1 MDKLLSLLVFSTLSQ
16 LVVPDVPNETSLRA
30 NIEMVSEH
38 SSIFSGERARLR
50 CSVTDQYRTTWSYL
64 WFRGS
69 EELSQTGEE
78 LSLWNAKIQDSGKYY
93 CQGIRATKIGKM
105 HTIQSLPVE
114 ISVNGGW
121 AILQVPQRPVLVGD
135 TLKMTC
141 RVRGN
146 PPLQEVILYKDGV
159 EVMRQNGLKPDIY
172 MTNVRLEDQG
182 MYSCRASWDVRRLTH
197 SVISG
202 GAHVQILEVLSQPVL
217 EISPSSD
224 IMLNRMKLTCHVQYN
239 APAPAPPINYYFY
252 RNNKRLGPA
261 TSNNYDLVIQTPGLY
276 SCKARVP
283 ELVLSKWSEPKPF
296 GRIRVEQPLRPH
308 HL

>member
-1 MDKLLSLLVFSTLSQ
+1 MCFRIFFFLSV
-16 LVVPDVPNETSLRA
+16 VPNETSLRA

-93 CQGIRATKIGKM
+93 CQGIRATKIGKI

-114 ISVNGGW
+114 INVNGGW

-182 MYSCRASWDVRRLTH
+182 MYSCRASWDPHNLPIFLMIPL
-197 SVISG
+197 SS
-202 GAHVQILEVLSQPVL
+202 LSEVLSQPVL
-217 EISPSSD
+217 EISPTSD
-224 IMLNRMKLTCHVQYN
+224 ILLNRMKLTCHVQYN

-261 TSNNYDLVIQTPGLY
+261 TSNNYDLVIPTPGLY

-283 ELVLSKWSEPKPF
+283 ELDLSKWSDLKLLNELNVKNVKLCVT
-296 GRIRVEQPLRPH
+296 VEQPLRPH